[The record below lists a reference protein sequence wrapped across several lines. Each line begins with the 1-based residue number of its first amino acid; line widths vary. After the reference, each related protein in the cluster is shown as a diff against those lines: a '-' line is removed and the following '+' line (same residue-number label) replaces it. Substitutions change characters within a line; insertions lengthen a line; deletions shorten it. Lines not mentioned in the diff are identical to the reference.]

1 MALKGQIGN
10 VGLSDIAQ
18 LLHLNKKTGML
29 KIDSKEAQ
37 GVLYFN
43 NGNVVDAETKDNTG
57 EIAAYELFQAQS
69 GTFEFIATPPHKKVR
84 IKQSLHDLVLESARQ
99 KDTIKRLREVI
110 PDNDLVFRAIVDPRL
125 DSLQGNLTK
134 EEIILLN
141 LLDGTRD
148 VNDLVEDSGFSEFK
162 VLTLLVDLY
171 DKKYIES
178 FEILKILEY
187 EPISGMFI
195 SDDTAYV
202 DPLVYKD
209 WKDKLI
215 NESRM
220 RVVKIKTQSKRF
232 VVLKLASKR
241 KTGNK
246 IRFNPEIAKKL
257 KIKEGEKL
265 IVKPISRNI
274 PKDETEELLEDFFE

>member
-1 MALKGQIGN
+1 M
-10 VGLSDIAQ
+10 
-18 LLHLNKKTGML
+18 
-29 KIDSKEAQ
+29 
-37 GVLYFN
+37 
-43 NGNVVDAETKDNTG
+43 
-57 EIAAYELFQAQS
+57 
-69 GTFEFIATPPHKKVR
+69 
-84 IKQSLHDLVLESARQ
+84 
-99 KDTIKRLREVI
+99 
-110 PDNDLVFRAIVDPRL
+110 VFRAVVDPRL
-125 DSLQGNLTK
+125 DSLQGNLTRD
-134 EEIILLN
+134 EVVLLN

-148 VNDLVEDSGFSEFK
+148 VNDLVEDSGLSEFK

-187 EPISGMFI
+187 EPITGLFV

-202 DPLVYKD
+202 DTIVYKD

-232 VVLKLASKR
+232 IVLKLSHK
-241 KTGNK
+241 KKIGNK
-246 IRFNPEIAKKL
+246 IKFNPAIAQKL
-257 KIKEGEKL
+257 KIKEGDKL

-274 PKDETEELLEDFFE
+274 PKDENEELLEDFFD

>member
-29 KIDSKEAQ
+29 KVDSKEVS
-37 GVLYFN
+37 GVIYFN
-43 NGNVVDAETKDNTG
+43 SGSVVDAETKDNTG
-57 EIAAYELFQAQS
+57 EIAAYELFQVQS
-69 GTFEFIATPPHKKVR
+69 GTFEFMPTPPHKR
-84 IKQSLHDLVLESARQ
+84 ITIKQTLHDLVLESARQ

-110 PDNDLVFRAIVDPRL
+110 PDNDMVFRAVVDPRL
-125 DSLQGNLTK
+125 DSLQGNLTRD
-134 EEIILLN
+134 EVVLLN

-148 VNDLVEDSGFSEFK
+148 VNDLVEDSGLSEFK

-187 EPISGMFI
+187 EPITGLFV

-202 DPLVYKD
+202 DTIVYKD

-232 VVLKLASKR
+232 IVLKLSHK
-241 KTGNK
+241 KKIGNK
-246 IRFNPEIAKKL
+246 IKFNPAIAQKL
-257 KIKEGEKL
+257 KIKEGDKL

-274 PKDETEELLEDFFE
+274 PKDENEELLEDFFD

>member
-43 NGNVVDAETKDNTG
+43 NGTVVDAETKDNTG

-69 GTFEFIATPPHKKVR
+69 GTFEFIATPPHKKVT
-84 IKQSLHDLVLESARQ
+84 IKQTLHDLVLESARQ

-110 PDNDLVFRAIVDPRL
+110 PDNDLVFRAVVDPRL

-134 EEIILLN
+134 EEVVLLN

-148 VNDLVEDSGFSEFK
+148 VNDLVEDSGLSEFK

-178 FEILKILEY
+178 FEILKVLEY
-187 EPISGMFI
+187 EPITGMFV
-195 SDDTAYV
+195 SEDTAYV
-202 DPLVYKD
+202 DTLVYND
-209 WKDKLI
+209 WKEKLI

-220 RVVKIKTQSKRF
+220 RVIKIKTQSKRF
-232 VVLKLASKR
+232 IVLKLAHK
-241 KTGNK
+241 KKIGNK
-246 IRFNPEIAKKL
+246 VKFDPSVAQKL

-274 PKDETEELLEDFFE
+274 PKDEAEELIEDFFD

>member
-10 VGLSDIAQ
+10 VGLNDIAQ

-29 KIDSKEAQ
+29 KVDSPDAS
-37 GVLYFN
+37 GVIFFN
-43 NGNVVDAETKDNTG
+43 NGNVVDAETHLNTG
-57 EIAAYELFQAQS
+57 EIAAYELFQVQS
-69 GTFEFIATPPHKKVR
+69 GTFEFIATPPHKKVV
-84 IKQSLHDLVLESARQ
+84 IKQTLHDIVLESARQ
-99 KDTIKRLREVI
+99 KDTIKRLREVV
-110 PDNDLVFRAIVDPRL
+110 PDNDIVFVAVVDPRL

-134 EEIILLN
+134 EEVIILN

-162 VLTLLVDLY
+162 VLSILVDLV
-171 DKKYIES
+171 DKNYVET
-178 FEILKILEY
+178 FEILKVLEY
-187 EPISGMFI
+187 EPISGMFV
-195 SDDTAYV
+195 SEDTAYV
-202 DPLVYKD
+202 DTLIYND
-209 WKDKLI
+209 WKEKLI

-232 VVLKLASKR
+232 VVLKLAHK
-241 KTGNK
+241 KKIGNK
-246 IRFNPEIAKKL
+246 IKFDPVVAEKL

-274 PKDETEELLEDFFE
+274 PKDENEELLEDFFE